1 MCSHVK
7 ALSMKSSIISLL
19 FLVLLHGNSLQKSHA
34 EEVDMSVW
42 TYSTSIYEYVEIS
55 TSQDGS
61 EQVAAFGPLS
71 LVSELDLEAA
81 VLKGLEDSGLSII
94 DSIID
99 YESFSDA
106 CGAPDYDVVQIDL
119 AENLTF
125 QETRN
130 PISTAVK
137 DCEIPYI
144 AAVTLVMLP
153 PTPREAGVEVVF
165 SIYAQM
171 LSFKTEYPKTILLVG
186 PIKGAAIGE
195 SPDVAELQAT
205 QLAANLVLTEIKPRL
220 ARWF

>member
-1 MCSHVK
+1 
-7 ALSMKSSIISLL
+7 
-19 FLVLLHGNSLQKSHA
+19 
-34 EEVDMSVW
+34 MSVW

-55 TSQDGS
+55 ASQDGS
-61 EQVAAFGPLS
+61 ERVTAFGPLS
-71 LVSELDLEAA
+71 LVSELDLES
-81 VLKGLEDSGLSII
+81 VILEGLEDSGL
-94 DSIID
+94 SIID

-106 CGAPDYDVVQIDL
+106 CSGPDYDVVQIDL

-130 PISTAVK
+130 AISAAVN

-144 AAVTLVMLP
+144 AAVTLIMLP
-153 PTPREAGVEVVF
+153 PTQREAGVEVVF

-186 PIKGAAIGE
+186 PIKGKAIGE
-195 SPDVAELQAT
+195 SSTVAELKAT

-220 ARWF
+220 ERWF

>member
-1 MCSHVK
+1 MWSYRK
-7 ALSMKSSIISLL
+7 ALSMKSSITLLL
-19 FLVLLHGNSLQKSHA
+19 FLVLLCGNSLQKSHA

-61 EQVAAFGPLS
+61 EQVTAFGPLS

-81 VLKGLEDSGLSII
+81 ILEGLEDSGL
-94 DSIID
+94 SIID

-106 CGAPDYDVVQIDL
+106 CGGPDYDVVQIDL

-125 QETRN
+125 TETRN
-130 PISTAVK
+130 AISVAAT
-137 DCEIPYI
+137 DCEIPYL

-153 PTPREAGVEVVF
+153 PARRKTGFEVGF
-165 SIYAQM
+165 SIYAHM
-171 LSFKTEYPKTILLVG
+171 LSFETENPKTILLVG

>member
-1 MCSHVK
+1 
-7 ALSMKSSIISLL
+7 
-19 FLVLLHGNSLQKSHA
+19 
-34 EEVDMSVW
+34 MSVW

-61 EQVAAFGPLS
+61 EQVTAFGPLS

-81 VLKGLEDSGLSII
+81 ILEGLEDSGLSII
-94 DSIID
+94 D
-99 YESFSDA
+99 YGPFSDA
-106 CGAPDYDVVQIDL
+106 CSGPDYDVVQIDL

-130 PISTAVK
+130 AISAAVK

-153 PTPREAGVEVVF
+153 PTQREAGVEVIF

-195 SPDVAELQAT
+195 SSPVAELQAT

-220 ARWF
+220 ERWF

>member
-1 MCSHVK
+1 MK
-7 ALSMKSSIISLL
+7 LSVLSLL
-19 FLVLLHGNSLQKSHA
+19 FLVLLYGKFLQKSHA

-42 TYSTSIYEYVEIS
+42 TYSTSIYEYVEIN

-61 EQVAAFGPLS
+61 EQVTAFGPLS
-71 LVSELDLEAA
+71 LVSEFDLEAA
-81 VLKGLEDSGLSII
+81 VLEGLKDSGL
-94 DSIID
+94 SIID

-106 CGAPDYDVVQIDL
+106 CGGPDYDVIQIDL

-130 PISTAVK
+130 AIGAAVK

-144 AAVTLVMLP
+144 AAVTLIMSP
-153 PTPREAGVEVVF
+153 PTQREAGVEVVF

-186 PIKGAAIGE
+186 PINGSAIGE
-195 SPDVAELQAT
+195 SSPVAELQAT
-205 QLAANLVLTEIKPRL
+205 QLAAHLVLTEIKPRL
-220 ARWF
+220 ERWF